1 MLPRLKK
8 PHLQRNKPPKPN
20 KDTQQATPHPH
31 MKKYQFS
38 IKQFFALLPLLAV
51 FLGGCSLAPPL
62 QTPKIAPAVGE
73 FKEEKLW
80 VPAQPADGL
89 PRDAWWTLYADNE
102 LNTLQQRLI
111 ANSPNL
117 AAALARY
124 QSATAYNEQ
133 IRAARFPTMDAKAS
147 AQRNRQSEQR
157 PLRVLGPNS
166 PDIYEDYS
174 LSLGLTYE
182 LDLWG
187 RVRNQV
193 ASASASEKAAQADLE
208 SARLSLQAQL
218 ADYYLS
224 LRGLDDE
231 NSLLNDTVNAY
242 AKALEM
248 TRARHAGGI
257 ASGLDVARGETQFES
272 ARSQASQTLAARAL
286 IEHAIAALIGEP
298 ASTFAITPQRVQ
310 LKLPNIPAGMPSMLL
325 QRRPDI
331 AAVQR
336 RIEAAN
342 ADIGIARAS
351 YFPSLML
358 GAVFGYQTSQAGNLI
373 TAPNRFWSLGPSLLL
388 NLFDAGQRQAKVAQS
403 VAVLDE
409 LAAQY
414 RSVALGA
421 FQQVEDNLAQLQHYH
436 TALEAEQAAAAAA
449 QRSLDFANTRYREG
463 AISYLEVVSS
473 QTATL
478 QAQRSALAINTRQLR
493 TSVQLIRAL
502 GGGWIMTVDDKE
514 GDKDQNQAQ
523 NDGGV
528 ALLAPQKATAT
539 EATRA
544 TATTTSS
551 AAASQ

>member
-1 MLPRLKK
+1 
-8 PHLQRNKPPKPN
+8 
-20 KDTQQATPHPH
+20 
-31 MKKYQFS
+31 MKKNQFS
-38 IKQFFALLPLLAV
+38 VKQSWALLPLLAV

-73 FKEEKLW
+73 FKEEKIWL
-80 VPAQPADGL
+80 PAQPADKL
-89 PRDAWWTLYADNE
+89 PREAWWTLYGDKALD
-102 LNTLQQRLI
+102 TLQQRMI

-124 QSATAYNEQ
+124 QAATAYNEQ
-133 IRAARFPTMDAKAS
+133 IRAALFPTVDAKAS

-174 LSLGLTYE
+174 VGLGINYE

-218 ADYYLS
+218 ADYYLT
-224 LRGLDDE
+224 LRGLDEE
-231 NSLLNDTVNAY
+231 NSLLNDTVTAY

-257 ASGLDVARGETQFES
+257 SSGLDEARAQNQFES

-298 ASTFAITPQRVQ
+298 ASTFSIAPQQVA
-310 LKLPNIPAGMPSMLL
+310 LTLPNIPAGLPSTLL

-331 AAVQR
+331 AAAQR

-342 ADIGIARAS
+342 AEIGVARAG

-373 TAPNRFWSLGPSLLL
+373 NTPNRFWAIGPSLLL
-388 NLFDAGQRQAKVAQS
+388 NVFDAGQRQAKVAQS
-403 VAVLDE
+403 RAALDE
-409 LAAQY
+409 LSAQY
-414 RSVALGA
+414 RSVALAA

-473 QTATL
+473 QTTTL
-478 QAQRSALAINTRQLR
+478 QAQRNALAINTRQLR
-493 TSVQLIRAL
+493 ASVQLIRAL
-502 GGGWIMTVDDKE
+502 GGGWTM
-514 GDKDQNQAQ
+514 GDENKDNQQTQREAA
-523 NDGGV
+523 V
-528 ALLAPQKATAT
+528 AALAKP
-539 EATRA
+539 
-544 TATTTSS
+544 
-551 AAASQ
+551 ASE

>member
-1 MLPRLKK
+1 
-8 PHLQRNKPPKPN
+8 
-20 KDTQQATPHPH
+20 
-31 MKKYQFS
+31 MKKHPFS
-38 IKQFFALLPLLAV
+38 VKQSWALLPLLAS

-62 QTPKIAPAVGE
+62 QTPKIAPAAGE
-73 FKEEKLW
+73 FKEEKIWL
-80 VPAQPADGL
+80 PAQPADNL
-89 PRDAWWTLYADNE
+89 PREAWWTLYGDKA

-124 QSATAYNEQ
+124 QGATAYNAQ
-133 IRAARFPTMDAKAS
+133 IRAALFPTVDAKAS

-174 LSLGLTYE
+174 LNLGLTYE
-182 LDLWG
+182 IDLWG

-193 ASASASEKAAQADLE
+193 VSASASEKAAQADLE

-218 ADYYLS
+218 ADYYLT

-231 NSLLNDTVNAY
+231 NSLLNDTVAAY
-242 AKALEM
+242 AKALEV
-248 TRARHAGGI
+248 TRTRHLGGI
-257 ASGLDVARGETQFES
+257 ASGLDETRAQTQFDS

-298 ASTFAITPQRVQ
+298 ASTFSITPQQVT
-310 LKLPNIPAGMPSMLL
+310 LKLPNIPAGMPSTLL

-331 AAVQR
+331 AAAQR

-342 ADIGIARAS
+342 ANIGVARAG

-358 GAVFGYQTSQAGNLI
+358 GAIFGYQTSQAGNLI
-373 TAPNRFWSLGPSLLL
+373 TAPNRFWSLGPSLLF
-388 NLFDAGQRQAKVAQS
+388 NVFDAGQRQAKVAQS
-403 VAVLDE
+403 EAVLNE

-414 RSVALGA
+414 RSVALSA
-421 FQQVEDNLAQLQHYH
+421 FQQVEDNLALLQHYH
-436 TALEAEQAAAAAA
+436 TAFEAEQAATAAA

-478 QAQRSALAINTRQLR
+478 QAQRSALALNTRQLR
-493 TSVQLIRAL
+493 ASVQLIRAL
-502 GGGWIMTVDDKE
+502 GGGWTTADNSQVEDAKHSD
-514 GDKDQNQAQ
+514 N
-523 NDGGV
+523 
-528 ALLAPQKATAT
+528 AL
-539 EATRA
+539 
-544 TATTTSS
+544 
-551 AAASQ
+551 ASNTKSVSQ